1 MQRQYFTMSYAQ
13 SVGDSAQTSIWKQK
27 IQEASGKEYS
37 KFGYCFFIKKQF
49 FVMENFFH
57 TLNVMTTFVYRYVL
71 GLITAQKRIAQGT
84 ELQVRQ
90 SFIIMRRCKM
100 VCSNTAINKISAKG
114 PHMFQKH
121 NKCLPSSSRCYQE
134 PSKHL

>member
-1 MQRQYFTMSYAQ
+1 MPYAQ
-13 SVGDSAQTSIWKQK
+13 SVGDSAQTSIWKQNF
-27 IQEASGKEYS
+27 QAASGKEYS
-37 KFGYCFFIKKQF
+37 KFGYCFFFKKTRFFF

-71 GLITAQKRIAQGT
+71 GLTTAHSAQKRIAQGT

-100 VCSNTAINKISAKG
+100 VCSNSAVSKISAKG